1 MERTLWRCALT
12 FLAWSLIVG
21 CSLSPSKKPHS
32 RKAGARTSAEGELN
46 PKNSPASNQGPA
58 ASKNASEN
66 PGIERPLELMLSSAK
81 LAQLPQDQ
89 LRYIA
94 TFGDEKQEGALAK
107 SEDGY
112 IFTLKAWTARAETA
126 EIQILAQD
134 TPRFRM
140 QFKVSQLKDKSSVKV
155 KDCALTPVNWQGDAD
170 QYSCRWKI

>member
-32 RKAGARTSAEGELN
+32 GKSGAKTTSEGELN
-46 PKNSPASNQGPA
+46 PKDSPASNKAPTDPA
-58 ASKNASEN
+58 NSPKGTTFA
-66 PGIERPLELMLSSAK
+66 RPLELVIPSAK
-81 LAQLPQDQ
+81 LARLPQGQ

-107 SEDGY
+107 VDDGY
-112 IFTLKAWTARAETA
+112 NVTLKAWTTRAETA
-126 EIQILAQD
+126 DIQILAQE
-134 TPRFRM
+134 TPHFLM
-140 QFKVSQLKDKSSVKV
+140 QFKVSQLKDKSSVRV
-155 KDCALTPVNWQGDAD
+155 KDCALTPVHWQGDAD